1 MNILI
6 IVLLIVIMIIEI
18 STYSAYGPP
27 ISNEEADKYLTKYQP
42 FRKNPYN
49 SGIISPKLLIDG
61 LPHNDFIDR
70 LSNGGYIST
79 TLFSL
84 TSKYYIN
91 GLGCVPRWSKSHKKI
106 KKLFKTID

>member
-6 IVLLIVIMIIEI
+6 ISLLMVILILEL
-18 STYSAYGPP
+18 STYSIYGQLL
-27 ISNEEADKYLTKYQP
+27 SNNKVDEYLTKYQP

-49 SGIISPKLLIDG
+49 SNIISPKLLIDD
-61 LPHNDFIDR
+61 LSHNEFQDR
-70 LSNGGYIST
+70 LMRGGYIST
-79 TLFSL
+79 TPFSL

-106 KKLFKTID
+106 KNLFKTIN

>member
-1 MNILI
+1 M
-6 IVLLIVIMIIEI
+6 VIMIIEL
-18 STYSAYGPP
+18 STYSAYGLP
-27 ISNEEADKYLTKYQP
+27 ISNDEADKYLTKYQP
-42 FRKNPYN
+42 SQKNPYN
-49 SGIISPKLLIDG
+49 SDIISPKLLIDG

-70 LSNGGYIST
+70 LNNGGYIST